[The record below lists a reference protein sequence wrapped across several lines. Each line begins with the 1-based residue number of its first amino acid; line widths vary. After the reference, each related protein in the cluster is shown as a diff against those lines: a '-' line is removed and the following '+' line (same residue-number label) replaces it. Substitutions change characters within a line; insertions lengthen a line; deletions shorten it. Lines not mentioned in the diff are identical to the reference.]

1 MRVDYENVKHL
12 ATEGE
17 IDKALDQLVIETYG
31 TDNEMEVVML
41 SSRYKRLQKGIMNG
55 TMDKDDN

>member
-17 IDKALDQLVIETYG
+17 IDKALDQYTL
-31 TDNEMEVVML
+31 EVYCRGNRV
-41 SSRYKRLQKGIMNG
+41 STINF
-55 TMDKDDN
+55 TVT